1 MIFYDDALLIQL
13 SKLLFA
19 AIFVGTLS
27 RGKMFWSTLPSHFR
41 RISLLFLVIKYCT
54 RFNIFMMI
62 LILLSK
68 LLPTAIFVGVLSRG
82 KMFFDLHF
90 THILAEFSFFF
101 SVWNTVYFERGDN
114 KKFKIMYYSN
124 ISVVYR
130 FLVCIDVSFSFQ

>member
-19 AIFVGTLS
+19 AIFVGMLS

-82 KMFFDLHF
+82 KMFLIY
-90 THILAEFSFFF
+90 TSLAFSLNFP
-101 SVWNTVYFERGDN
+101 
-114 KKFKIMYYSN
+114 
-124 ISVVYR
+124 
-130 FLVCIDVSFSFQ
+130 SFSRYGILYILSAEIIKNLKSCTIQIFQLCIVF